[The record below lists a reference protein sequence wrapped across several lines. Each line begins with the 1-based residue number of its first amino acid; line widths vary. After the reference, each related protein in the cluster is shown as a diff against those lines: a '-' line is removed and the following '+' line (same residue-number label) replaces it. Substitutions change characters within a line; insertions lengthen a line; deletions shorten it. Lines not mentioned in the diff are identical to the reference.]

1 MPDIIHRIGIKATPE
16 AVFQALSTLEGL
28 AGWWTEDTV
37 GDPSPRG
44 SVTFSFQTPT
54 GDLLGRMVFAVDD
67 LSRIAAVRWTCLEG
81 PPDWVGTSVTFDLS
95 VQDGQTIVIFGH
107 RGWAEAS
114 ESMAHCSM
122 KWAVFLLSLRALVET
137 GKGRPSPHDL
147 KIDNWN

>member
-1 MPDIIHRIGIKATPE
+1 MPDIIHRIGIKANPE

-28 AGWWTEDTV
+28 TGWWTTDTT
-37 GDPSPRG
+37 GDPRPG
-44 SVTFSFQTPT
+44 GALTFTFLTAS
-54 GDLLGRMVFAVDD
+54 GDVLGRMVFAVDAI
-67 LSRIAAVRWTCLEG
+67 SQVSAVRWSCVDG
-81 PPDWVGTSVTFDLS
+81 FPDWVGTSVTFDLS

-137 GKGRPSPHDL
+137 GKGLPSPTDL